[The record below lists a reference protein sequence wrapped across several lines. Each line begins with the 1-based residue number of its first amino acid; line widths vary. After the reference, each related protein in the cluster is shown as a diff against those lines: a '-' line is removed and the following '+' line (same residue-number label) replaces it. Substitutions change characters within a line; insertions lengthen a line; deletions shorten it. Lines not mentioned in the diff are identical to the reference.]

1 MSFQIFQAIFKF
13 LYMKYENSEDKQMM
27 HDLAKMF
34 IHCLN
39 NWTLDTPTAR
49 KQQSGSNDETS
60 SYKINYQRSE

>member
-1 MSFQIFQAIFKF
+1 
-13 LYMKYENSEDKQMM
+13 MM